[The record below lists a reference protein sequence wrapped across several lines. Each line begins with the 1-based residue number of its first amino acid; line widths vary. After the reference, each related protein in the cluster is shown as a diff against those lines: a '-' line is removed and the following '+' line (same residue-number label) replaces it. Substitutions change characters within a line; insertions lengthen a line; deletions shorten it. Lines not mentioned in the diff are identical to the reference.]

1 MSEAFQY
8 IDILILAIIAGIVL
22 LRLRSVLGRRTGH
35 EKTDKT
41 SYNYE
46 TPQTSQEEKVI
57 PIEPK
62 TSRSKRE
69 DGWFDNDDFLRGA
82 ANAYET
88 IVTNFENG
96 NKDALKSLLSDD
108 VLNSFS
114 SVIDER
120 NSKNETVEFNFIG
133 IEKSEI
139 VHKDLKKNPMEV
151 TVRFI
156 SEMITCI
163 KNSKDEVISGSLNQ
177 VQKIT
182 DVWTFEKIKD
192 ACIFTSWLRASSHLC
207 CQHPCIFGRLLFY
220 HWLLQYL
227 NR

>member
-62 TSRSKRE
+62 TSSSKRE
-69 DGWFDNDDFLRGA
+69 DGWFDKDDFLRGA

-114 SVIDER
+114 LAIDER

-192 ACIFTSWLRASSHLC
+192 KKSSN
-207 CQHPCIFGRLLFY
+207 
-220 HWLLQYL
+220 WLLTATSD
-227 NR
+227 

>member
-46 TPQTSQEEKVI
+46 TPGTSQEKKVI

-62 TSRSKRE
+62 TLSSKRE
-69 DGWFDNDDFLRGA
+69 DGWFDKDDFLRGA

-192 ACIFTSWLRASSHLC
+192 KKSSN
-207 CQHPCIFGRLLFY
+207 
-220 HWLLQYL
+220 WLLTATSD
-227 NR
+227 

>member
-46 TPQTSQEEKVI
+46 TPQTSQEEKVT

-62 TSRSKRE
+62 TSSSERE

-192 ACIFTSWLRASSHLC
+192 KKSSN
-207 CQHPCIFGRLLFY
+207 
-220 HWLLQYL
+220 WLLTATSD
-227 NR
+227 

>member
-46 TPQTSQEEKVI
+46 TPQQTSEEKVVT
-57 PIEPK
+57 IEPK
-62 TSRSKRE
+62 VESSSRE
-69 DGWFDNDDFLRGA
+69 DGWFDKDDFLRGA
-82 ANAYET
+82 SNAYET

-96 NKDALKSLLSDD
+96 NKDALKPLLSNE
-108 VLNSFS
+108 VLNSFT

-192 ACIFTSWLRASSHLC
+192 KKTSN
-207 CQHPCIFGRLLFY
+207 
-220 HWLLQYL
+220 WLLTATSD
-227 NR
+227 

>member
-46 TPQTSQEEKVI
+46 TPQPSKEEKVI
-57 PIEPK
+57 PIEQK
-62 TSRSKRE
+62 TSSSARE
-69 DGWFDNDDFLRGA
+69 EGWFNNDDFLRGA

-96 NKDALKSLLSDD
+96 NKDALKPLLSDD

-192 ACIFTSWLRASSHLC
+192 KKSSN
-207 CQHPCIFGRLLFY
+207 
-220 HWLLQYL
+220 WLLTATSD
-227 NR
+227 

>member
-46 TPQTSQEEKVI
+46 TPQTPQEEKGI

-62 TSRSKRE
+62 TSSSKRE

-120 NSKNETVEFNFIG
+120 NSNNEIVEFNFIG

-192 ACIFTSWLRASSHLC
+192 KKSSN
-207 CQHPCIFGRLLFY
+207 
-220 HWLLQYL
+220 WLLAATSD
-227 NR
+227 

>member
-8 IDILILAIIAGIVL
+8 LDILILAIIAGIVL

-35 EKTDKT
+35 EKTDK
-41 SYNYE
+41 SSFNYE
-46 TPQTSQEEKVI
+46 TPQQAQTEKVI
-57 PIEPK
+57 EIKPK
-62 TSRSKRE
+62 EGDVPSRE
-69 DGWFDNDDFLRGA
+69 DGWFDKDDFLKGA
-82 ANAYET
+82 SNAYET

-96 NKDALKSLLSDD
+96 NKEALKPLLSSD
-108 VLNSFS
+108 VMDSFS
-114 SVIDER
+114 SVIDDR
-120 NSKNETVEFNFIG
+120 NNKNESVEFNFIG

-151 TVRFI
+151 SVRFI

-182 DVWTFEKIKD
+182 DVWTFEKNQK
-192 ACIFTSWLRASSHLC
+192 SKGSN
-207 CQHPCIFGRLLFY
+207 
-220 HWLLQYL
+220 WLLAATTD
-227 NR
+227 

>member
-22 LRLRSVLGRRTGH
+22 LRLRSVLGRRTGQ

-46 TPQTSQEEKVI
+46 TPQNSKEEKVI

-62 TSRSKRE
+62 TSSSARE
-69 DGWFDNDDFLRGA
+69 DGWFNNDDFLRGA

-96 NKDALKSLLSDD
+96 NKDALKPLLSND

-163 KNSKDEVISGSLNQ
+163 KNSKDEVVSGSLNQ

-192 ACIFTSWLRASSHLC
+192 KKSSN
-207 CQHPCIFGRLLFY
+207 
-220 HWLLQYL
+220 WLLAATSD
-227 NR
+227 

>member
-62 TSRSKRE
+62 TSSSKRE

-120 NSKNETVEFNFIG
+120 NNKNETVEFNFIG

-192 ACIFTSWLRASSHLC
+192 KKSSN
-207 CQHPCIFGRLLFY
+207 
-220 HWLLQYL
+220 WLLAATSD
-227 NR
+227 

>member
-46 TPQTSQEEKVI
+46 TPQTSKEEKVI

-62 TSRSKRE
+62 TTSSARE
-69 DGWFDNDDFLRGA
+69 DGWFNNDDFLRGA

-96 NKDALKSLLSDD
+96 NKAALKPLLSDD

-114 SVIDER
+114 SVIDQR

-151 TVRFI
+151 TVRVI

-192 ACIFTSWLRASSHLC
+192 KKSSN
-207 CQHPCIFGRLLFY
+207 
-220 HWLLQYL
+220 WLLAATSD
-227 NR
+227 

>member
-57 PIEPK
+57 PIEPN
-62 TSRSKRE
+62 TSSSKRE

-192 ACIFTSWLRASSHLC
+192 KKSSN
-207 CQHPCIFGRLLFY
+207 
-220 HWLLQYL
+220 WLLTATSD
-227 NR
+227 

>member
-62 TSRSKRE
+62 TSSSKRE

-96 NKDALKSLLSDD
+96 NKDALKSLLSED

-182 DVWTFEKIKD
+182 DVWTFEKVKD
-192 ACIFTSWLRASSHLC
+192 NKSSN
-207 CQHPCIFGRLLFY
+207 
-220 HWLLQYL
+220 WLLTATSD
-227 NR
+227 

>member
-8 IDILILAIIAGIVL
+8 LDILILAIIAGIVL

-35 EKTDKT
+35 EKTDK
-41 SYNYE
+41 SSFNYE
-46 TPQTSQEEKVI
+46 TPQQAQTEKVI
-57 PIEPK
+57 EIKPK
-62 TSRSKRE
+62 SDVPSRE
-69 DGWFDNDDFLRGA
+69 DGWFDKDDFLKGA
-82 ANAYET
+82 SNAYET

-96 NKDALKSLLSDD
+96 NKEVLKPLLSSD
-108 VLNSFS
+108 VMDSFS
-114 SVIDER
+114 SVIDDR
-120 NSKNETVEFNFIG
+120 NNKNESVEFNFIG

-151 TVRFI
+151 SVRFI

-182 DVWTFEKIKD
+182 DVWTFEKNQK
-192 ACIFTSWLRASSHLC
+192 SKGSN
-207 CQHPCIFGRLLFY
+207 
-220 HWLLQYL
+220 WLLAATTD
-227 NR
+227 

>member
-8 IDILILAIIAGIVL
+8 LDILILAIIAGIVL

-35 EKTDKT
+35 EKTDK
-41 SYNYE
+41 SSFNYE
-46 TPQTSQEEKVI
+46 TPQQAQTEKVI
-57 PIEPK
+57 EIKPK
-62 TSRSKRE
+62 GDVPSRE
-69 DGWFDNDDFLRGA
+69 DGWFDKDDFLKGA
-82 ANAYET
+82 SNAYET

-96 NKDALKSLLSDD
+96 NKEALKPLLSND
-108 VLNSFS
+108 VMDSFS
-114 SVIDER
+114 SVIDDR
-120 NSKNETVEFNFIG
+120 NNKNESVEFNFIG

-151 TVRFI
+151 SVRFI

-182 DVWTFEKIKD
+182 DVWTFEQNQNSKG
-192 ACIFTSWLRASSHLC
+192 SN
-207 CQHPCIFGRLLFY
+207 
-220 HWLLQYL
+220 WLLTATTD
-227 NR
+227 

>member
-62 TSRSKRE
+62 TSSSKRE

-120 NSKNETVEFNFIG
+120 NRKNETVEFNFIG

-139 VHKDLKKNPMEV
+139 VHKDLKKNPMQV

-192 ACIFTSWLRASSHLC
+192 KKSSN
-207 CQHPCIFGRLLFY
+207 
-220 HWLLQYL
+220 WLLTATSD
-227 NR
+227 

>member
-46 TPQTSQEEKVI
+46 TPQTSKEEKVI

-62 TSRSKRE
+62 TSSSARE
-69 DGWFDNDDFLRGA
+69 DGWFNNDDFLRGA

-96 NKDALKSLLSDD
+96 NKDALKPLLSDD

-182 DVWTFEKIKD
+182 DVWTFEKLKD
-192 ACIFTSWLRASSHLC
+192 KKSSN
-207 CQHPCIFGRLLFY
+207 
-220 HWLLQYL
+220 WLLTATSD
-227 NR
+227 

>member
-96 NKDALKSLLSDD
+96 NKDALRSLLSDD

-192 ACIFTSWLRASSHLC
+192 KKSSN
-207 CQHPCIFGRLLFY
+207 
-220 HWLLQYL
+220 WLLTATSD
-227 NR
+227 

>member
-46 TPQTSQEEKVI
+46 TPQTSKEEKVI

-62 TSRSKRE
+62 TSSSARE
-69 DGWFDNDDFLRGA
+69 DGWFNNDDFLRGA

-96 NKDALKSLLSDD
+96 NKDALKPLLSDD

-114 SVIDER
+114 TVIDER

-163 KNSKDEVISGSLNQ
+163 KNNKDEVISGSLNQ

-192 ACIFTSWLRASSHLC
+192 KKSSN
-207 CQHPCIFGRLLFY
+207 
-220 HWLLQYL
+220 WLLAATSD
-227 NR
+227 

>member
-8 IDILILAIIAGIVL
+8 LDILILAIIAGIVL

-35 EKTDKT
+35 EKTDKST
-41 SYNYE
+41 FNYE
-46 TPQTSQEEKVI
+46 TPQQTQTEKVI
-57 PIEPK
+57 EIKPETDAP
-62 TSRSKRE
+62 SRE
-69 DGWFDNDDFLRGA
+69 DGWFDKDDFLKGA
-82 ANAYET
+82 SNAYET

-96 NKDALKSLLSDD
+96 NKEALKPLLSSD
-108 VLNSFS
+108 VMNSFS

-120 NSKNETVEFNFIG
+120 NSKSETVEFNFIG

-151 TVRFI
+151 SVRFI

-182 DVWTFEKIKD
+182 DVWTFEKNQK
-192 ACIFTSWLRASSHLC
+192 SKGSN
-207 CQHPCIFGRLLFY
+207 
-220 HWLLQYL
+220 WLLAATTD
-227 NR
+227 

>member
-8 IDILILAIIAGIVL
+8 LDILILAIIAGIVL

-35 EKTDKT
+35 EKTDK
-41 SYNYE
+41 SSFNYE
-46 TPQTSQEEKVI
+46 TPQQAQTEKVI
-57 PIEPK
+57 EIKPK
-62 TSRSKRE
+62 GDVPSRE
-69 DGWFDNDDFLRGA
+69 DGWFDKDDFLKGA
-82 ANAYET
+82 SNAYEA

-96 NKDALKSLLSDD
+96 NKEALKPLLSSD
-108 VLNSFS
+108 VMDSFS
-114 SVIDER
+114 SVIDDR
-120 NSKNETVEFNFIG
+120 NNKNESVEFNFIG

-151 TVRFI
+151 SVRFI

-182 DVWTFEKIKD
+182 DVWTFEKNQK
-192 ACIFTSWLRASSHLC
+192 SKGSN
-207 CQHPCIFGRLLFY
+207 
-220 HWLLQYL
+220 WLLAATTD
-227 NR
+227 

>member
-46 TPQTSQEEKVI
+46 TPQTSKEEKVI

-62 TSRSKRE
+62 TSSSTRE
-69 DGWFDNDDFLRGA
+69 DGWFNNDDFLRGA

-96 NKDALKSLLSDD
+96 NKDALKPLLSDD

-163 KNSKDEVISGSLNQ
+163 KNNKDEVISGSLNQ

-192 ACIFTSWLRASSHLC
+192 KKSSN
-207 CQHPCIFGRLLFY
+207 
-220 HWLLQYL
+220 WLLAATSD
-227 NR
+227 

>member
-8 IDILILAIIAGIVL
+8 LDILILAVIAGIVL

-35 EKTDKT
+35 EKTDK
-41 SYNYE
+41 SSFNYE
-46 TPQTSQEEKVI
+46 TPQQAQTEKVI
-57 PIEPK
+57 EIKPK
-62 TSRSKRE
+62 SDVPSRE
-69 DGWFDNDDFLRGA
+69 DGWFDKDDFLKGA
-82 ANAYET
+82 SNAYET

-96 NKDALKSLLSDD
+96 NKEALKPLLSSD
-108 VLNSFS
+108 VMDSFS

-120 NSKNETVEFNFIG
+120 NSKSESVEFNFIG

-151 TVRFI
+151 SVRFI

-182 DVWTFEKIKD
+182 DVWTFEKNQKSKG
-192 ACIFTSWLRASSHLC
+192 TN
-207 CQHPCIFGRLLFY
+207 
-220 HWLLQYL
+220 WLLAATTD
-227 NR
+227 

>member
-46 TPQTSQEEKVI
+46 TPQTAQEEKVV
-57 PIEPK
+57 PIEPQ
-62 TSRSKRE
+62 TSSSKRE

-192 ACIFTSWLRASSHLC
+192 KKSSN
-207 CQHPCIFGRLLFY
+207 
-220 HWLLQYL
+220 WLLTATSD
-227 NR
+227 

>member
-46 TPQTSQEEKVI
+46 TPQQSSEEKIVT
-57 PIEPK
+57 IEPK
-62 TSRSKRE
+62 VSSSSRE
-69 DGWFDNDDFLRGA
+69 DGWFDKDDFLRGA
-82 ANAYET
+82 SNAYET

-96 NKDALKSLLSDD
+96 NKDALKPFLSNE
-108 VLNSFS
+108 VLNSFT

-192 ACIFTSWLRASSHLC
+192 KKTSN
-207 CQHPCIFGRLLFY
+207 
-220 HWLLQYL
+220 WLLTATSD
-227 NR
+227 

>member
-46 TPQTSQEEKVI
+46 TPQTSKEEKVI

-62 TSRSKRE
+62 TSPATRE

-82 ANAYET
+82 VNAYET

-96 NKDALKSLLSDD
+96 NKDALKPLLSDD

-120 NSKNETVEFNFIG
+120 NNNNETVEFNFIG

-192 ACIFTSWLRASSHLC
+192 KKSSN
-207 CQHPCIFGRLLFY
+207 
-220 HWLLQYL
+220 WLLAATSD
-227 NR
+227 

>member
-46 TPQTSQEEKVI
+46 TPQQSAEEKVVT
-57 PIEPK
+57 IEPK
-62 TSRSKRE
+62 VASSSRE
-69 DGWFDNDDFLRGA
+69 DGWFDKDDFLRGA
-82 ANAYET
+82 SNAYET

-96 NKDALKSLLSDD
+96 NKDALKPLLSNE
-108 VLNSFS
+108 VLNSFTL
-114 SVIDER
+114 VIDER

-192 ACIFTSWLRASSHLC
+192 KKTSN
-207 CQHPCIFGRLLFY
+207 
-220 HWLLQYL
+220 WLLTATSD
-227 NR
+227 

>member
-8 IDILILAIIAGIVL
+8 LDILILAIIAGIVL

-35 EKTDKT
+35 EKTDK
-41 SYNYE
+41 SSFNYE
-46 TPQTSQEEKVI
+46 TPQQTQTEKVI
-57 PIEPK
+57 EIKPESD
-62 TSRSKRE
+62 TQSRE
-69 DGWFDNDDFLRGA
+69 DGWFDKDDFLKGA
-82 ANAYET
+82 SNAYET

-96 NKDALKSLLSDD
+96 NKEALKPLLSSD
-108 VLNSFS
+108 VMDSFS

-120 NSKNETVEFNFIG
+120 NSKSESVEFNFIG

-151 TVRFI
+151 SVRFI

-182 DVWTFEKIKD
+182 DVWTFEKNQK
-192 ACIFTSWLRASSHLC
+192 SKGSN
-207 CQHPCIFGRLLFY
+207 
-220 HWLLQYL
+220 WLLAATTD
-227 NR
+227 

>member
-46 TPQTSQEEKVI
+46 TPQTSKEEKVI

-62 TSRSKRE
+62 TSSSARE
-69 DGWFDNDDFLRGA
+69 EGWFNNDDFLRGA

-96 NKDALKSLLSDD
+96 NKDALKPLLSDD

-114 SVIDER
+114 TVIDER

-163 KNSKDEVISGSLNQ
+163 KNSKDEVVSGSLNQ

-192 ACIFTSWLRASSHLC
+192 KKSSN
-207 CQHPCIFGRLLFY
+207 
-220 HWLLQYL
+220 WLLAATSD
-227 NR
+227 

>member
-46 TPQTSQEEKVI
+46 SPQTSKEEKAI

-62 TSRSKRE
+62 TSSSARE
-69 DGWFDNDDFLRGA
+69 DGWFNNDDFLRGA

-96 NKDALKSLLSDD
+96 NKDALKPLLSDD

-192 ACIFTSWLRASSHLC
+192 KKSSN
-207 CQHPCIFGRLLFY
+207 
-220 HWLLQYL
+220 WLLAATSD
-227 NR
+227 

>member
-8 IDILILAIIAGIVL
+8 LDILILAIIAGIVL

-46 TPQTSQEEKVI
+46 TPQTSQEEKVT

-62 TSRSKRE
+62 TSSSERE

-120 NSKNETVEFNFIG
+120 NRKNETVEFNFIG

-177 VQKIT
+177 IQKIT

-192 ACIFTSWLRASSHLC
+192 KKSSN
-207 CQHPCIFGRLLFY
+207 
-220 HWLLQYL
+220 WLLTATSD
-227 NR
+227 

>member
-46 TPQTSQEEKVI
+46 TPQTPQEEKVI

-62 TSRSKRE
+62 TSSSKRE
-69 DGWFDNDDFLRGA
+69 DSWFDNDDFLRGA

-151 TVRFI
+151 TVKFI

-192 ACIFTSWLRASSHLC
+192 KKSSN
-207 CQHPCIFGRLLFY
+207 
-220 HWLLQYL
+220 WLLAATSD
-227 NR
+227 

>member
-8 IDILILAIIAGIVL
+8 LDILILAIIAGIVL

-35 EKTDKT
+35 EKTDK
-41 SYNYE
+41 SSFDYE
-46 TPQTSQEEKVI
+46 TPQQAQTEKVI
-57 PIEPK
+57 EIKPK
-62 TSRSKRE
+62 GDVTSRE
-69 DGWFDNDDFLRGA
+69 GGWFDKDDFLKGA
-82 ANAYET
+82 SNAYET

-96 NKDALKSLLSDD
+96 NKEALKPLLSSD
-108 VLNSFS
+108 VMDSFS

-120 NSKNETVEFNFIG
+120 NNKSESVEFNFIG

-139 VHKDLKKNPMEV
+139 VHKDLNKNPMEV
-151 TVRFI
+151 SVKFI

-182 DVWTFEKIKD
+182 DVWTFEKNQK
-192 ACIFTSWLRASSHLC
+192 SKGSN
-207 CQHPCIFGRLLFY
+207 
-220 HWLLQYL
+220 WLLAATTD
-227 NR
+227 